1 MTAEPTTELA
11 EISAAKDTVYT
22 VLEQYLD
29 CEEHDL
35 IGIAD
40 RAVEALLKGGVR
52 VPPWMPQPFNEN
64 RPAQGEYP
72 TSSQMEAWNG
82 RAVTPTRV
90 NR

>member
-1 MTAEPTTELA
+1 MNTEQTVEPA

-40 RAVEALLKGGVR
+40 RAVEALLKGGVL